1 MLRFLG
7 EDGSEGLSG
16 GDARAAEPV
25 VWAPFERRHA
35 LRARLFVRGFRRNG
49 DANGNGSNESGR
61 GSRSE
66 LVSERWSPA
75 HELRLELDRS
85 RRFGHPF
92 ALVGIWCRPKQERW
106 GFLREFAT
114 ALDTFVRRVDRV
126 WIQGSGVYVLLPEC
140 DRTMLEATLERLR
153 DPLSRLLGEDT
164 RTEVSAAV
172 FPEDG
177 LTSRALLSALDVN
190 RDAMG
195 LRPRGTLEPRVTP
208 ERTPAA

>member
-7 EDGSEGLSG
+7 EDGGSAGVTHDRAG
-16 GDARAAEPV
+16 AAAEGV
-25 VWAPFERRHA
+25 DSARFERRPA
-35 LRARLFVRGFRRNG
+35 FRGRLSVRGFRRNG
-49 DANGNGSNESGR
+49 NGSNEKGR
-61 GSRSE
+61 GSASE

-75 HELRLELDRS
+75 QELQLELDRS

-106 GFLREFAT
+106 TFLRDVAT

-140 DRTMLEATLERLR
+140 DRTKLEATLDRLR
-153 DPLSRLLGEDT
+153 DPLSRLLGEDA

-172 FPEDG
+172 FPDDG
-177 LTSRALLSALDVN
+177 LTSGALFSALRVN

-195 LRPRGTLEPRVTP
+195 QRPREAP

>member
-7 EDGSEGLSG
+7 EDGRSEGFIR
-16 GDARAAEPV
+16 GDARFAAEPV

-35 LRARLFVRGFRRNG
+35 LRGRLAVRAFRRNG
-49 DANGNGSNESGR
+49 NGRPNENGR
-61 GSRSE
+61 GSESE
-66 LVSERWSPA
+66 LVSERWSPE

-106 GFLREFAT
+106 TFLREVAT
-114 ALDTFVRRVDRV
+114 ALDSFVRRVDRV

-153 DPLSRLLGEDT
+153 DPLSRLLGEDG
-164 RTEVSAAV
+164 RAEVSAAV
-172 FPEDG
+172 FPDDG
-177 LTSRALLSALDVN
+177 LTSGALLDALNVN
-190 RDAMG
+190 RDAMS
-195 LRPRGTLEPRVTP
+195 LRPSGTPEPRGTP

>member
-7 EDGSEGLSG
+7 EDGRSEGLSG
-16 GDARAAEPV
+16 GDARVAAEPK

-35 LRARLFVRGFRRNG
+35 LRARLSVRGFRRNG
-49 DANGNGSNESGR
+49 NGNGHNESGR
-61 GSRSE
+61 GSESE

-106 GFLREFAT
+106 TFLREVAT
-114 ALDTFVRRVDRV
+114 ALDSFVRRVDRV

-140 DRTMLEATLERLR
+140 DRTMLEATLDRLR
-153 DPLSRLLGEDT
+153 DPLSRLLGEDA
-164 RTEVSAAV
+164 RAEVSAAV

-177 LTSRALLSALDVN
+177 LTSGALFSALDVN
-190 RDAMG
+190 RDPMSPP
-195 LRPRGTLEPRVTP
+195 PRGTFEPRVTH

>member
-1 MLRFLG
+1 
-7 EDGSEGLSG
+7 
-16 GDARAAEPV
+16 
-25 VWAPFERRHA
+25 
-35 LRARLFVRGFRRNG
+35 
-49 DANGNGSNESGR
+49 
-61 GSRSE
+61 
-66 LVSERWSPA
+66 VSERWSPA
-75 HELRLELDRS
+75 QELQVELDRS

-106 GFLREFAT
+106 TFLREVAT

-140 DRTMLEATLERLR
+140 DRTKLEATLERLR

-172 FPEDG
+172 FPDDG
-177 LTSRALLSALDVN
+177 LTSGALISALRVN
-190 RDAMG
+190 RDTMSQ
-195 LRPRGTLEPRVTP
+195 RPREAP

>member
-7 EDGSEGLSG
+7 EDGGSAGVTRHG
-16 GDARAAEPV
+16 AGAAAEGV
-25 VWAPFERRHA
+25 DSARFERRPA
-35 LRARLFVRGFRRNG
+35 LRARLSVRGFRRNG
-49 DANGNGSNESGR
+49 NGSTEKGR
-61 GSRSE
+61 GSASE

-75 HELRLELDRS
+75 QELQLELDRS

-106 GFLREFAT
+106 TFLRDVAT

-140 DRTMLEATLERLR
+140 DRTKLEATLERLR
-153 DPLSRLLGEDT
+153 DPLSRLLGEDA

-172 FPEDG
+172 FPDDG
-177 LTSRALLSALDVN
+177 LTSGALFSALRVN
-190 RDAMG
+190 RDTMG
-195 LRPRGTLEPRVTP
+195 QRPREAP